1 MYQPRLFRL
10 DLRRL
15 IVALTLL
22 TALATLAN
30 GLVAARRVQRDVL
43 IGNALESNRAY
54 AEKVASSI
62 DGFLRDAQR
71 RLAYSSGL
79 LGEHFDDETLRHAEA
94 QRLEEQDMAF
104 NSVAI
109 VDEYGRIRDALPET
123 LELDGRMTT
132 SPGAREALGA
142 RRPLVSQAFHST
154 VGNLIVLISYP
165 IISRRNK
172 YLGFVGGSIYLGD
185 VGVLHTLIARH
196 FYRNEAHVY
205 IFDANRVL
213 LYTPDRAR
221 LGTKLGRSEVV
232 DEVLAGKS
240 GGRLVS
246 NAKGLETVAGF
257 ASISAAHWSVV
268 VELPLDATVAPLD
281 ELLLRTLLSSAPF
294 GFLGILAIWLFS
306 SMITRPL
313 EELARSANAAPSPGM
328 LEHVRKIDAW
338 YFEAENIRRALLASI
353 TVTQETLSRLSRA
366 AQTDPLTGLFNRR
379 ALNDTLRLLEE
390 RRQSFS
396 VLAIDIDHFKRIND
410 AYGHDTGD
418 LALINLAGLIR
429 ESVRHDDFACRV
441 GGEEFLVILPSTSI
455 KDAAT
460 IAERLRQRVEQA
472 SAAPFGELT
481 ISVGVT
487 IWPFNGSTP
496 ADALRLADRLMY
508 RAKRLGRN
516 RVEAISGFKPNADQ
530 DSCE

>member
-1 MYQPRLFRL
+1 MHQPRLFRL
-10 DLRRL
+10 DLHRL
-15 IVALTLL
+15 ILGLALL

-30 GLVAARRVQRDVL
+30 GLIAARRVQREVL

-79 LGEHFDDETLRHAEA
+79 LGKHFDDAILRHAEA
-94 QRLEEQDMAF
+94 QRLQAQDMAF

-109 VDEYGRIRDALPET
+109 VDERGRILDALPGT
-123 LELDGRMTT
+123 LELGSRMIT
-132 SPGAREALGA
+132 SPGAREALVA
-142 RRPLVSQAFHST
+142 RRPLVSQAFNST
-154 VGNLIVLISYP
+154 VGHLIVLISYP

-172 YLGFVGGSIYLGD
+172 YRGFVGGSIYLRD
-185 VGVLHTLIARH
+185 AGVLHTLIARH
-196 FYRNEAHVY
+196 FYRDEARVY
-205 IFDANRVL
+205 IFDANRHL
-213 LYTPDRAR
+213 LYAPDQARFGTR
-221 LGTKLGRSEVV
+221 LGSSDVV
-232 DEVLAGKS
+232 DDVLAGKS

-246 NAKGLETVAGF
+246 NAQGLQMVTGF
-257 ASISAAHWSVV
+257 ASISAANWGVV
-268 VELPLDATVAPLD
+268 VELPVDEVVAPLD
-281 ELLLRTLLSSAPF
+281 QLLLKTLLSSAPL
-294 GFLGILAIWLFS
+294 GFFEVFAIWLFS

-313 EELARSANAAPSPGM
+313 EELARSANAAPSPGI

-338 YFEAENIRRALLASI
+338 YVEAENIRRALLASI
-353 TVTQETLSRLSRA
+353 AVTQETLHKLRQA

-396 VLAIDIDHFKRIND
+396 VLVIDIDHFKRIND
-410 AYGHDTGD
+410 AHGHDTGD
-418 LALINLAGLIR
+418 LALINLARLIR
-429 ESVRHDDFACRV
+429 ESLRHDDFACRI
-441 GGEEFLVILPSTSI
+441 GGEEFLAILPGTSI
-455 KDAAT
+455 KDAVA

-472 SAAPFGELT
+472 SETPFGKLT

-487 IWPFNGSTP
+487 VWPFNDSTP
-496 ADALRLADRLMY
+496 ADALRIADRLMY

-516 RVEAISGFKPNADQ
+516 RVDAISDVVPSAGQ